1 MLSENR
7 FDLVKFNPI
16 SPDLNLI
23 ICPADK
29 FDVAVLQITP
39 KIAGLVE
46 TTLRI
51 SAERIAHKLLIC
63 QFRLVQVTSGQPV
76 PSNVEL
82 SRYSNGH
89 RLVRSVQD
97 INPRISNR
105 PADGNCIDRFTQFF
119 GDPITTCERC
129 TLCGTVSVNN
139 LSTRQ

>member
-51 SAERIAHKLLIC
+51 SAERIEHKLLIC
-63 QFRLVQVTSGQPV
+63 QFRLVQVTSGQTV
-76 PSNVEL
+76 PSNVEI

-89 RLVRSVQD
+89 RLVISVQD
-97 INPRISNR
+97 INLGISNR
-105 PADGNCIDRFTQFF
+105 STDRNRVDRFTQFS
-119 GDPITTCERC
+119 GNPVTTCERGA
-129 TLCGTVSVNN
+129 LGGSVSVNN
-139 LSTRQ
+139 LCLR